1 MKQRIKT
8 FLNYSWSLFKRHKVK
23 FSVLIVGLLLGGRV
37 LANMGDAPT
46 VIEQKPKTV
55 EVLSLSDIV
64 SDGASIPVVGNL
76 QANQQVDIRPQAAGP
91 VSAVWVKVGQYVGV
105 GQVLAEISHRDLDAS
120 VAQASAG
127 LQSALAQLAKT
138 KNGSRPEDLIS
149 AEQNLIAAQ
158 QQLADMLRG
167 GRPEEVA
174 QAQNGVQAA
183 ETALDEA
190 NTNFVRTEEQNALT
204 LRQTLE
210 NALLTISSA
219 QLSVDKILLEDL
231 AILFNKNS
239 GDALMPVFEDIV
251 LQSQT
256 DNMRD
261 DAGVRLRTWK
271 QSTAILSATSTEAVK
286 QALVYA
292 ETELSYQRSFLDLTN
307 TTLQEAIGTPSYT
320 DTQISTAK
328 ATVNAARATVKAQLN
343 AVTAARQGIDS
354 VAIANQRN
362 LDAARSRIDSAATQV
377 KNAKEALQIVMQGPS
392 TEQIAAQ
399 EARVKQAEQQ
409 LNIAKNGARPED
421 IHLQEALVAQARA
434 SVALAAAQREK
445 AIIRAPIS
453 GTVTYIPIKLGDL
466 ISSSSIAVSLANP
479 SVLEVE
485 VFVSE
490 SERRFLEVGNSA
502 FVNDTVKA
510 GIREIAPALDPVN
523 SKIKVVITLLEP
535 APQLTLGET
544 VRVTLTK
551 IAPEASVIRL
561 PLSAV
566 KFTTTGVEVFI
577 VNDQSQI
584 EALSVEAGT
593 VSANTIEILTKLETD
608 WKLVKDVRGLKAGQ
622 TVNVK

>member
-1 MKQRIKT
+1 MKQRIKSSLT
-8 FLNYSWSLFKRHKVK
+8 YSWTLFKRHKMK
-23 FSVLIVGLLLGGRV
+23 FSLLFVALLIGGRV
-37 LANMGDAPT
+37 AASKGDTAT
-46 VIEQKPKTV
+46 VVEQKPKTV
-55 EVLSLSDIV
+55 EVLALQELV
-64 SDGASIPVVGNL
+64 SDGATIPVVGNL
-76 QANQQVDIRPQAAGP
+76 QANQQVDIRPQTAGP
-91 VSAVWVKVGQYVGV
+91 VSGVWVKVGQYVV
-105 GQVLAEISHRDLDAS
+105 AGQVLAEISHRDLDAS

-138 KNGSRPEDLIS
+138 KNGSRPEDIIS
-149 AEQNLIAAQ
+149 AEQNLIATQ

-204 LRQTLE
+204 MRQSLE
-210 NALLTISSA
+210 NALLTIASA

-231 AILFNKNS
+231 AIVFSKQN

-251 LQSQT
+251 LQAQT

-271 QSTAILSATSTEAVK
+271 QSTATVNTTNQDAVV
-286 QALVYA
+286 QALTNA
-292 ETELSYQRSFLDLTN
+292 EAELSYQLSFLDLTN

-320 DTQISTAK
+320 DTQLSTAK
-328 ATVNAARATVKAQLN
+328 AMVNAARATVKAQLN
-343 AVTAARQGIDS
+343 AVTGSRQGIDN
-354 VAIANQRN
+354 VLIANQRN

-377 KNAKEALQIVMQGPS
+377 KNAKETLQIVMQGPS
-392 TEQIAAQ
+392 TEQVAAQ
-399 EARVKQAEQQ
+399 QARVTQAEQQ
-409 LNIAKNGARPED
+409 LTIAKNGARPED
-421 IHLQEALVAQARA
+421 IHLQEAMVAQARA
-434 SVALAAAQREK
+434 SVALAAAHREK

-490 SERRFLEVGNSA
+490 SERRFLEVGNEA
-502 FVNDTVKA
+502 LINDVIKA
-510 GIREIAPALDPVN
+510 QVREIAPALDPVN
-523 SKIKVVITLLEP
+523 SKIKVVVTLLEP

-544 VRVTLTK
+544 VRVALQK
-551 IAPEASVIRL
+551 IAPESSVIRM

-566 KFTTTGVEVFI
+566 KFTTTGVEVFR
-577 VNDQSQI
+577 VNDQSVLESI
-584 EALSVEAGT
+584 EVEVGT
-593 VSANTIEILTKLETD
+593 VSANTIEIVSKLEMD